1 MVSFSANFV
10 RRRAD
15 RVGFTL
21 IELLVCIAM
30 IAILAAMLLPVL
42 GSARSRGQSAACLNN
57 HRQLTLACLMYADDS
72 RDTMPYNLGESEIRR
87 TQAEQRFLNWNS
99 SVMTWELD
107 SDNTNVALVTT
118 GGIGPYTG
126 GSAAI
131 YRCPADRA
139 VSEVQANAGWTA
151 RVRSISMNAMVGDAG
166 EFSNAGANVNNPN
179 YKQFFRLSQIPKPNM
194 IFVFMEE
201 HPDSVNDG
209 YFLNKHRAGQWLD
222 LPASFHNRSAN
233 LTFADGHAE
242 LRKWRSASTCPP
254 ARPDAANLPFEIPL
268 WDRADYDWLMAR
280 TSVYYS
286 TPK

>member
-1 MVSFSANFV
+1 MVSFSANFSETS
-10 RRRAD
+10 RRSCGRSH
-15 RVGFTL
+15 L

-42 GSARSRGQSAACLNN
+42 GSAKIPGRSRQACLNN

-126 GSAAI
+126 GSPAI

-139 VSEVQANAGWTA
+139 VSEVQADAGWTA
-151 RVRSISMNAMVGDAG
+151 RVRTYLD
-166 EFSNAGANVNNPN
+166 E
-179 YKQFFRLSQIPKPNM
+179 R
-194 IFVFMEE
+194 
-201 HPDSVNDG
+201 DG
-209 YFLNKHRAGQWLD
+209 GRCRASSAT
-222 LPASFHNRSAN
+222 PA
-233 LTFADGHAE
+233 
-242 LRKWRSASTCPP
+242 P
-254 ARPDAANLPFEIPL
+254 I
-268 WDRADYDWLMAR
+268 
-280 TSVYYS
+280 
-286 TPK
+286 